1 MYDLIVIG
9 GGPAGLT
16 AAIYGIRKHL
26 DVFLVSQDLGGK
38 TNYQL
43 ELPNTETHRVIR
55 GVEIV
60 EKFWRE
66 LDYLNFARRLSKVDK
81 VEKKGDVFEVT
92 LEDGDVLEGQSV
104 IVATGSRVK
113 QLGVPGELEFIGK
126 GLSYSAISY
135 APLFVEKRAT
145 VVGDGELALRA
156 ACELAQVADTVHLIA
171 PTHGKLDSPMA
182 KKLTDNMKVV
192 VWDEHKVKAFRG
204 NGFVNRVLVQTPD
217 GQESEV
223 ETDGVFIEL
232 GLIPNVEAVEKLVE
246 LDDRGRIKIDSRNRT
261 NCEGLFA
268 AGDVTDAP
276 AEQVLIAVGEGA
288 KAAISAYEYLL
299 GSCT

>member
-38 TNYQL
+38 TNYSL
-43 ELPNTETHRVIR
+43 ELPNTETHRVIS

-66 LDYLNFARRLSKVDK
+66 LDYLNFARRLSKVTK
-81 VEKKGDVFEVT
+81 VEKKEDVFEVT
-92 LEDGDVLEGQSV
+92 LDDGDVLEGRSV

-126 GLSYSAISY
+126 GLSYSALSY

-145 VVGDGELALRA
+145 VIGDGELALRA
-156 ACELAQVADTVHLIA
+156 ACELAQVADMVHLVA
-171 PTHGKLDSPMA
+171 PTHGELDSPMA
-182 KKLTDNMKVV
+182 RKLAANMKVV
-192 VWDEHKVKAFRG
+192 IWDEHKVKGFRG
-204 NGFVNRVLVQTPD
+204 NGFVNRVLLETPE
-217 GQESEV
+217 GKESEV
-223 ETDGVFIEL
+223 ETDGVFIEI
-232 GLIPNVEAVEKLVE
+232 GLIPNVEPIADLVE
-246 LDDRGRIKIDSRNRT
+246 LDELGRIKVDSRNRT
-261 NCEGLFA
+261 GCEGLFA
-268 AGDVTDAP
+268 AGDVTNAH

-288 KAAISAYEYLL
+288 KAALSAYEYLL
-299 GSCT
+299 SS